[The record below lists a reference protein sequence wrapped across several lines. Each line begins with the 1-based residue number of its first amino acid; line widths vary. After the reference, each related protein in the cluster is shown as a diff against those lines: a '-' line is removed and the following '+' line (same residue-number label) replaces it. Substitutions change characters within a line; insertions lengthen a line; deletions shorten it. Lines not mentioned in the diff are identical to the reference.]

1 MEKIKLKFTNI
12 TQYKINI
19 IASIDKYNNVIVTKS
34 NNNKIYVNDVITHI
48 NNIKINT
55 LQDIRNVINYYDDIV
70 ISINRYIK
78 NNLDNTCL
86 IDENFTFDF

>member
-12 TQYKINI
+12 TQYKLNI

-34 NNNKIYVNDVITHI
+34 NNNKIYANDVITHI

>member
-34 NNNKIYVNDVITHI
+34 NNNKIYANDVITHI

>member
-55 LQDIRNVINYYDDIV
+55 LQDIRNLINYYDDII
-70 ISINRYIK
+70 ISINRYKK

>member
-12 TQYKINI
+12 TQYKLNI

>member
-34 NNNKIYVNDVITHI
+34 NNNKIYANDVITHI

-78 NNLDNTCL
+78 NNLDSTCL

>member
-55 LQDIRNVINYYDDIV
+55 LQDIRNLINYYDDIV
-70 ISINRYIK
+70 ISINRYTK